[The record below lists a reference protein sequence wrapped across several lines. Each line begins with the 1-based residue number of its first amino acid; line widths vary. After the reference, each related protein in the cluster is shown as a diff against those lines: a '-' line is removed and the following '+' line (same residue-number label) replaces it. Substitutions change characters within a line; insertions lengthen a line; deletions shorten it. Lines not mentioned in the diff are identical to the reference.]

1 MTYLE
6 LTENQK
12 TFLKSYAPADKF
24 FTSHE
29 EIKKVSEAMNLQD
42 LEREQ
47 YRACRNSVVKFYSEL
62 ESNTANNYMTS
73 MMSVTAVID
82 SYIYGF

>member
-1 MTYLE
+1 MMYLE
-6 LTENQK
+6 LTEDQK
-12 TFLKSYAPADKF
+12 AFLKSYAPVDDF
-24 FTSHE
+24 FTSHK
-29 EIKKVSEAMNLQD
+29 EIEQVSEVLNLQH

-47 YRACRNSVVKFYSEL
+47 YRACRNSVVRFYSEL
-62 ESNTANNYMTS
+62 ESNTVNNYMTP

>member
-6 LTENQK
+6 LTEDQK
-12 TFLKSYAPADKF
+12 VFLKAYAPVDDF
-24 FTSHE
+24 FTNHK
-29 EIKKVSEAMNLQD
+29 EIKKVSEVLNLQD

-47 YRACRNSVVKFYSEL
+47 YSACRNSVVKFYSEL
-62 ESNTANNYMTS
+62 ESNTADNYMTS